1 MPHRKYSKEQKK
13 AAKINPRVILPI
25 AYDKYQE
32 IALDWRQFRHWLDE
46 MIDKHPEL
54 FPKEITDGYIL
65 HDILPASTKLPD
77 VRFRRIKLKA
87 TNEENK
93 HQVIT
98 ICSSDVMP
106 YMTGFTDDVEKAL
119 FLRRFGV
126 PFWAMTYVFGKND
139 DYWYHMTSR
148 FGRYDIVGTVV
159 KDPSSL
165 PRDLLADE
173 KHTRFHGDKG
183 YIATTVGADCVLGAS
198 LSLSADEP
206 SLTKAYGYFKEEAQL
221 VDPDYAPETV
231 NTDGW
236 SATQKAWQSLFST
249 ITVIQ
254 CFLHAF
260 LKIRGRT
267 KKRYKAIYADIQQRV
282 WDIYKAIDHQEF
294 LHQILDFQGWATHH
308 LSGAALDAVE
318 KLCAKADVFALTF
331 DYPQAY
337 RTSNMIDR
345 HMIPLDRWLFASRY
359 FHGNW
364 LSAEYQIRS
373 WVLFHDF
380 MPYCPRAKIR
390 DSFISPVHKLNG
402 FVYHDNWLHNL
413 LISTSCAG
421 LKTNHRKCEN

>member
-1 MPHRKYSKEQKK
+1 MPQRKYNKEQSKV
-13 AAKINPRVILPI
+13 ARANPRVILPI
-25 AYDKYQE
+25 TYDVYQE
-32 IALDWRQFRHWLDE
+32 TASNWEQFRHWLDE
-46 MIDKHPEL
+46 MITQYPEL
-54 FPKEITDGYIL
+54 FPQEIAGGYTL
-65 HDILPASTKLPD
+65 HDILPASAKLAD
-77 VRFRRIKLKA
+77 VHFRRIKLK
-87 TNEENK
+87 TVNWSGK
-93 HQVIT
+93 RQVLT

-106 YMTGFTDDVEKAL
+106 YMTGLTDEVEKAL

-126 PFWAMTYVFGKND
+126 PFWGITYLFGRND

-159 KDPSSL
+159 KEASSL
-165 PRDLLADE
+165 PTDLLADE
-173 KHTRFHGDKG
+173 KHVRFNGQKG

-198 LSLSADEP
+198 LSLAADEP
-206 SLTKAYGYFKEEAQL
+206 ALTKAYGYFQAEAQR
-221 VDPDYAPETV
+221 VDPDYSPHTV

-236 SATQKAWQSLFST
+236 LPTQKAWQALFAT

-260 LKIRGRT
+260 LKIRDRT
-267 KKRYKAIYADIQQRV
+267 KKRYKAIYAEIQQQV
-282 WDIYKAIDHQEF
+282 WDIYQAVDQQAF
-294 LHQILDFQGWATHH
+294 LRQIVDFQCWSKQH
-308 LSGAALDAVE
+308 LSGPALDAVE
-318 KLCAKADVFALTF
+318 KLCAKADSFVLAF

-345 HMIPLDRWLFASRY
+345 HMVPLDRWLFAARY

-364 LSAEYQIRS
+364 ASAEYQIRS

-390 DSFISPVHKLNG
+390 DTFISPVHKLNG

-421 LKTNHRKCEN
+421 LMTNHRKS